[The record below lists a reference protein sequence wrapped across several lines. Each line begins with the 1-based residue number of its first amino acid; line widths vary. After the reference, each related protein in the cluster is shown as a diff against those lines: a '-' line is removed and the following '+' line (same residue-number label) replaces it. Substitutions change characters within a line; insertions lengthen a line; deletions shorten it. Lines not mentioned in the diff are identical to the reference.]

1 MTLKFK
7 LATAK
12 SISKAGKKTE
22 VEAFWPPTTW
32 KYAATEEITAVD
44 QVTEIQLLKVSV
56 LILHSMNQ
64 NYRK

>member
-12 SISKAGKKTE
+12 SVINIEGRKKNPE
-22 VEAFWPPTTW
+22 VEAFWPPTSW

-44 QVTEIQLLKVSV
+44 QVTEIQLLKS
-56 LILHSMNQ
+56 Q
-64 NYRK
+64 CWYYTQRT